1 MPMHDGGEYAEALR
15 RIFER
20 RGSAPPGPASTLGI
34 VGTSRRDGNTAM
46 LADAVFRR
54 LPSSRLA
61 NLADYSVAP
70 YDYDHRHGA
79 DDFIPLARVMAEA
92 KSIVLATPVY
102 WYAMSAQ
109 MKAFMDRLSDLT
121 ETHKPLGRA
130 LAARTVFVIATSTHG
145 MPAYF
150 DRPFAETAGYF
161 DMRWGGVLH
170 ERFAEDRVM
179 TPDLAMRANA
189 FALHIKASE
198 GRA

>member
-1 MPMHDGGEYAEALR
+1 MPMHDGGEYAEAWR

-20 RGSAPPGPASTLGI
+20 RSSTPPAPTSTLGI

-61 NLADYSVAP
+61 NLADFSVAP

-79 DDFIPLARVMAEA
+79 DDFIPLARLMAEA
-92 KSIVLATPVY
+92 KTIVFATPVY

-109 MKAFMDRLSDLT
+109 MKAFVDRLSDLT

-130 LAARTVFVIATSTHG
+130 LAARTVFVIATSTYG

-150 DRPFAETAGYF
+150 ERPFAETADYF

-170 ERFAEDRVM
+170 ERFDEDRVL
-179 TPDLAMRANA
+179 TPDMDMRAQA

>member
-1 MPMHDGGEYAEALR
+1 MPMHDGGEYAEAWR

-61 NLADYSVAP
+61 NLADFSVAP

-79 DDFIPLARVMAEA
+79 DDFIPLARLMAEA
-92 KSIVLATPVY
+92 KTIVFATPVY

-109 MKAFMDRLSDLT
+109 MKAFVDRLSDLT

-130 LAARTVFVIATSTHG
+130 LAARTVFVIATSTYG

-150 DRPFAETAGYF
+150 ERPFAQTADYF

-170 ERFAEDRVM
+170 ERFDEDRVM
-179 TPDLAMRANA
+179 TPDMAMRANA